1 MAQGLIPKHQAVPKE
16 AAAEL
21 DWRNIMDITRE
32 KKKRSQIYSLASRV
46 GLFLF
51 IILAFSITNV
61 TFNMIS
67 QVRKEVEKSNNAHMS
82 DIAKNSATTVALAV
96 KSLGGNVKQIAT
108 SPVMQKMTVEAKL
121 EGIEGSYAYV
131 VAADGTMVAHPDG
144 TKIGQPVENSVV
156 KGVVAHMQKGENVA
170 PFVTEYE
177 YRGGIMYAAVSPD
190 LENGFVLVV
199 AAPKEEVMAGINAL
213 RNRSM
218 LTNAASILLFTAIG
232 FMLIHFVTKPL
243 KEITKQTH
251 RITDLDF
258 TSDERLRKLMERR
271 DEIGFIAEAIDSLQ
285 GHLHEVV
292 ETIQMQSDD
301 LYTASE
307 TMGGQ
312 ISEASEVVE
321 QVSTTVHEIAD
332 SASSQAEDTQGATE
346 QVMAMGNAVA
356 KTNRE
361 IENLYHSTGVVRES
375 GDKAVQTLAE
385 LTKINQD
392 AKEAID
398 IIYQQT
404 NTTNESVRK
413 IHEAT
418 ALITDIAEETNL
430 LSLNASIEAARAGEA
445 GRGFAVVA
453 AQIQKLAEQSNAS
466 ANQIEKIINLLAENS
481 EKAVGTMQEVMD
493 IMQKQAENVEKTEK
507 IVLDVREKID
517 QSIEGVSVIAE
528 STSHIDETRQ
538 AVIDL
543 VQNLSAI
550 AEENAANTQETSASV
565 TEVSM
570 TMGSIA
576 DNTVQLKNIAKQLD
590 ESMRKFK
597 L

>member
-1 MAQGLIPKHQAVPKE
+1 ME
-16 AAAEL
+16 S
-21 DWRNIMDITRE
+21 TRE

-51 IILAFSITNV
+51 IILAFSVTNI

-67 QVRKEVEKSNNAHMS
+67 QARKEVEKSNNAHMS
-82 DIAKNSATTVALAV
+82 DMAKNSAATVALAV
-96 KSLGGNVKQIAT
+96 KSLGGDVKQIAT
-108 SPVMQKMTVEAKL
+108 SPVMQRMTVESKL

-131 VAADGTMVAHPDG
+131 VAVDGTMVAHPDG
-144 TKIGQPVENSVV
+144 TKVGQKVENTVV
-156 KGVVAHMQKGENVA
+156 SAVVTRMQKGEDVA
-170 PFVTEYE
+170 PFVTEYD
-177 YRGGIMYAAVSPD
+177 YRGDVMYAAVHPD
-190 LENGFVLVV
+190 LASGFVLVV
-199 AAPKEEVMAGINAL
+199 TAPKEEVMAGINKL
-213 RNRSM
+213 RSRSL
-218 LTNAASILLFTAIG
+218 LTNAASVILFTAIG
-232 FMLIHFVTKPL
+232 FGLIYFVIRPL
-243 KEITKQTH
+243 REITKQTN
-251 RITDLDF
+251 RMIDLDF
-258 TSDERLRKLMERR
+258 TADEKLRKMMKRK
-271 DEIGFIAEAIDSLQ
+271 DEIGSIAEAIDALQ
-285 GHLHEVV
+285 EHLHEVV
-292 ETIQMQSDD
+292 ENIQMQSDD

-307 TMGGQ
+307 TMSGQ

-321 QVSTTVHEIAD
+321 QVSTAVHEIAD
-332 SASSQAEDTQGATE
+332 SASSQAEDTQSATE
-346 QVMAMGNAVA
+346 QVVIMGNAVE
-356 KTNRE
+356 KTNKE
-361 IENLYHSTGVVRES
+361 IESLYHSTGVVKAS
-375 GDKAVQTLAE
+375 GDEAVQTLAE
-385 LTKINQD
+385 LTKINQS

-481 EKAVGTMQEVMD
+481 EKAVGTMQEVMG
-493 IMQKQAENVEKTEK
+493 IMQKQAENVGKTEK

-528 STSHIDETRQ
+528 STGHIDKTRQ

-565 TEVSM
+565 TEVSA
-570 TMGSIA
+570 TMSSIA
-576 DNTVQLKNIAKQLD
+576 ENTAQLKDIAKQL
-590 ESMRKFK
+590 EKSMRKFK

>member
-1 MAQGLIPKHQAVPKE
+1 ME
-16 AAAEL
+16 T
-21 DWRNIMDITRE
+21 TRD

-51 IILAFSITNV
+51 IILAFSVTNV

-67 QVRKEVEKSNNAHMS
+67 QARKEVEKSNNAHMS
-82 DIAKNSATTVALAV
+82 DMAKNSASTVALAV

-131 VAADGTMVAHPDG
+131 VAVDGTMVAHPDG
-144 TKIGQPVENSVV
+144 TKVGQPVENTVV
-156 KGVVAHMQKGENVA
+156 KSVTARMQKGEDVA
-170 PFVTEYE
+170 PFVTEYD
-177 YRGGIMYAAVSPD
+177 YRGGVMYAAVHPV
-190 LENGFVLVV
+190 LESGFVLVV
-199 AAPKEEVMAGINAL
+199 TAPKEEVMAGINAL
-213 RNRSM
+213 RTRSL
-218 LTNAASILLFTAIG
+218 LTNAASIVLFSAIG
-232 FMLIHFVTKPL
+232 FALIYFITKPL
-243 KEITKQTH
+243 KEITKQTN
-251 RITDLDF
+251 RMIDLDF
-258 TSDERLRKLMERR
+258 TADEKLRKMMGRK
-271 DEIGFIAEAIDSLQ
+271 DEIGSIAEAIDALQ

-307 TMGGQ
+307 TMSGQ

-321 QVSTTVHEIAD
+321 QVSTAVHEIAD

-346 QVMAMGNAVA
+346 QVVVMGNAVEKA
-356 KTNRE
+356 NKE
-361 IENLYHSTGVVRES
+361 IENLYRSTGVVKAS
-375 GDKAVQTLAE
+375 GDEAVQTLAE
-385 LTKINQD
+385 LTKINQN

-398 IIYQQT
+398 VIYQQT

-466 ANQIEKIINLLAENS
+466 ANQIEKIIKLLAENS
-481 EKAVGTMQEVMD
+481 EKAVGTMQEVMG

-550 AEENAANTQETSASV
+550 AEENAANTEETSASV
-565 TEVSM
+565 TEVSA
-570 TMGSIA
+570 TMVSIA
-576 DNTVQLKNIAKQLD
+576 DNTKQLKGIARQLE